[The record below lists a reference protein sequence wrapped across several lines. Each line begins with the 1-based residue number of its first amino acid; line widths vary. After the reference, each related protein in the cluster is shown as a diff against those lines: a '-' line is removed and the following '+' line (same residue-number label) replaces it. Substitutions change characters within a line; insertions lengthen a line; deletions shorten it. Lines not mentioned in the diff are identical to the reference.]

1 MTYRWYAH
9 GTSIARP
16 RGLKD
21 SCVFNSSQHQC
32 WFHACADMRSTSGAH
47 HSRTRC
53 HRPCATAPL
62 YLCVAGRAIY
72 INIYTSI
79 TSAALAAPCQTLARI
94 LRANNNWWNRQSVR
108 RLQARW
114 QRMPQSGQRMLHS
127 ALCARPPRFPTYPR
141 PPRRLQRCV
150 FGFLSQ
156 CPRGRRGHHCGVACG
171 SRRASAQ
178 RPNGNGV
185 TTPATVTSERC
196 VAPSSRP
203 SSCSRCLHRRSHQR
217 HSKKPAGMH
226 SMRTIWMCA
235 RSGEQ
240 AVGRCQLG
248 VQSTPDEQF
257 VERNNIIFNYA

>member
-1 MTYRWYAH
+1 MSVIGYL
-9 GTSIARP
+9 
-16 RGLKD
+16 LKKG
-21 SCVFNSSQHQC
+21 HT
-32 WFHACADMRSTSGAH
+32 RS
-47 HSRTRC
+47 RRC
-53 HRPCATAPL
+53 RRRLQQRSYH
-62 YLCVAGRAIY
+62 
-72 INIYTSI
+72 I
-79 TSAALAAPCQTLARI
+79 TSAALAAPCQSQTLACLAAPCQTLACL
-94 LRANNNWWNRQSVR
+94 LRANSNWWIRHRQSAR

-114 QRMPQSGQRMLHS
+114 QRMLHS